1 MAKEQDII
9 TEALHRFETAA
20 DSWQDTYDLALGDVA
35 FVDEPES
42 QWDETSKNNRKNRPC
57 LTFDKLSAS
66 VDRVVGSQ
74 FANMPS
80 IKVRASEEGDEDTA
94 EVFQGLIRQI
104 DQRGLKAFKTAYK
117 FAVKGGWGCVLIDHD
132 FIDDVSLNQDIII
145 REIKNPFSVLI
156 DPVVQA
162 QPVEEARYGFV
173 FEDIE
178 RDEFERMYPKAKS
191 EGSQSD
197 FESTGNFDS
206 WVSDDYVRVADYY
219 RIVTTET
226 RLVQLSDGRVVDYS
240 QIEPIADEL
249 NLNGITLGK
258 ERRVQ
263 MRKLERYKLTALEV
277 LEEIECVGR
286 FIPIVPVFGKTTNV
300 DGTFFSRGIVQKAK
314 DAQKMYNYAR
324 SVAVEVTALT
334 PKQPYLVTPG
344 MIKGHEERWR
354 NMMTSSDPVM
364 FFNFDQGQKPF
375 REAPA
380 QGSPAL
386 SQDAQL
392 ASQDIQ
398 ATTGIFEANLG
409 QQGNETSGVAIR
421 GRQFQGELTN
431 YEYADQLSDAMELA
445 GKICI
450 DLIPKIYDTERQIR
464 ILGEDETEE
473 VIAVNKPLQD
483 MQTGEF
489 ILTND
494 LSVGHYDIKMA
505 TGPSFSTRKQE
516 TAEQLSQII
525 AQNPDMSQLVGDI
538 LFKNMDLVGG
548 DEVISRLRSAGVK
561 AGIIEPDE
569 QEAVALQQQMQQQQQ
584 IEAQAAQLEIAMKQ
598 AEIMNEQAD
607 TRESESKAFLNNVK
621 AQLEQL
627 ELAQAQQ
634 DLEAQKIAAF
644 AFKTKHWTACCL
656 NATQD

>member
-80 IKVRASEEGDEDTA
+80 IKVRAAEEGDEDTA

-117 FAVKGGWGCVLIDHD
+117 FAVKGGWGCFLIDHD

-538 LFKNMDLVGG
+538 LFKNLDLVGG

-634 DLEAQKIAAF
+634 DLEAQKIAA
-644 AFKTKHWTACCL
+644 L
-656 NATQD
+656 RLRQSIGLPVV

>member
-9 TEALHRFETAA
+9 TEALHRFETTA
-20 DSWQDTYDLALGDVA
+20 DSWQETYDLALGDVA
-35 FVDEPES
+35 FIDEPEG

-66 VDRVVGSQ
+66 VDRIVGSQ

-80 IKVRASEEGDEDTA
+80 IKVRAAEEGDENIA
-94 EVFQGLIRQI
+94 EIFQGLLRQI

-117 FAVKGGWGCVLIDHD
+117 FAVKGGWGCFLIDHD
-132 FIDDVSLNQDIII
+132 YIDDVSLNQDIII

-162 QPVEEARYGFV
+162 QPIEEARYGFV

-178 RDEFERMYPKAKS
+178 RDEFERMYPEAKS

-206 WVSDDYVRVADYY
+206 WVSQDYVRVADYY
-219 RIVTTET
+219 RIVTEET

-240 QIEPIADEL
+240 QIELITDEL

-286 FIPIVPVFGKTTNV
+286 YIPIVPVFGKTTNV

-392 ASQDIQ
+392 ASADIQ

-431 YEYADQLSDAMELA
+431 YEYADQLSDSLELA

-538 LFKNMDLVGG
+538 LFKNLDLVGG

-569 QEAVALQQQMQQQQQ
+569 QEALALQQQMQQQQQ
-584 IEAQAAQLEIAMKQ
+584 IEAQAAQLELSMKQ
-598 AEIMNEQAD
+598 AEVMNEQSE
-607 TRESESKAFLNNVK
+607 TRERESKAFLNSVK
-621 AQLEQL
+621 AQLQQL
-627 ELAQAQQ
+627 ELAKAQQ
-634 DLEAQKIAAF
+634 DLEAEKIA
-644 AFKTKHWTACCL
+644 TLRLRQTVGL
-656 NATQD
+656 PVV

>member
-20 DSWQDTYDLALGDVA
+20 DSWQETYDLALGDVA
-35 FVDEPES
+35 FIDEPEG

-66 VDRVVGSQ
+66 VDRIVGSQ

-80 IKVRASEEGDEDTA
+80 IKVRAAEEGDENIA
-94 EVFQGLIRQI
+94 EIFQGLLRQI

-117 FAVKGGWGCVLIDHD
+117 FAVKGGWGCFLIDHD
-132 FIDDVSLNQDIII
+132 YIDDVSLNQDIII

-162 QPVEEARYGFV
+162 QPIEEARYGFV

-178 RDEFERMYPKAKS
+178 RDEFERMYPEAKS

-206 WVSDDYVRVADYY
+206 WVSQDYVRVADYY
-219 RIVTTET
+219 RIVTEET

-240 QIEPIADEL
+240 QIELITDEL

-286 FIPIVPVFGKTTNV
+286 YIPIVPVFGKTTNV

-392 ASQDIQ
+392 ASADIQ

-431 YEYADQLSDAMELA
+431 YEYADQLSDSLELA

-538 LFKNMDLVGG
+538 LFKNLDLVGG
-548 DEVISRLRSAGVK
+548 DEVISSLRSAGVK

-569 QEAVALQQQMQQQQQ
+569 QEALALQQQMQQQQQ
-584 IEAQAAQLEIAMKQ
+584 IEAQAAQLELSMKQ
-598 AEIMNEQAD
+598 AEVMNEQSE
-607 TRESESKAFLNNVK
+607 TRERESKAFLNSVK
-621 AQLEQL
+621 AQLQQL
-627 ELAQAQQ
+627 ELAKAQQ
-634 DLEAQKIAAF
+634 DLEAEKIA
-644 AFKTKHWTACCL
+644 TLRLRQTVGL
-656 NATQD
+656 PVV

>member
-20 DSWQDTYDLALGDVA
+20 DSWQETYDLALGDVA
-35 FVDEPES
+35 FIDEPEG

-66 VDRVVGSQ
+66 VDRIVGSQ

-80 IKVRASEEGDEDTA
+80 IKVRAAEEGDENTA

-178 RDEFERMYPKAKS
+178 RDEFERMYPEAKS

-206 WVSDDYVRVADYY
+206 WVSQDYVRVADYY
-219 RIVTTET
+219 RIVTEET

-240 QIEPIADEL
+240 QIELITDEL

-286 FIPIVPVFGKTTNV
+286 YIPIVPVFGKTTNV

-392 ASQDIQ
+392 ASADIQ

-431 YEYADQLSDAMELA
+431 YEYADQLSDSLELA

-538 LFKNMDLVGG
+538 LFKNLDLVGG

-569 QEAVALQQQMQQQQQ
+569 QEALALQQQMQQQQQ
-584 IEAQAAQLEIAMKQ
+584 IEAQAAQLELSMKQ
-598 AEIMNEQAD
+598 AEVMNEQSE
-607 TRESESKAFLNNVK
+607 TRERESKAFLNSVK
-621 AQLEQL
+621 AQLQQL
-627 ELAQAQQ
+627 ELAKAQQ
-634 DLEAQKIAAF
+634 DLEAEKIA
-644 AFKTKHWTACCL
+644 TLRLRQTVGL
-656 NATQD
+656 PVV

>member
-20 DSWQDTYDLALGDVA
+20 DSWQETYDLALGDVA
-35 FVDEPES
+35 FIDEPEG

-66 VDRVVGSQ
+66 VDRIVGSQ

-80 IKVRASEEGDEDTA
+80 IKVRAAEEGDENIA
-94 EVFQGLIRQI
+94 EIFQGLLRQI

-117 FAVKGGWGCVLIDHD
+117 FAVKGGWGCFLIDHD
-132 FIDDVSLNQDIII
+132 YIDDVSLNQDIII

-162 QPVEEARYGFV
+162 QPIEEARYGFV

-178 RDEFERMYPKAKS
+178 RDEFERMYPEAKS

-206 WVSDDYVRVADYY
+206 WVSQDYVRVADYY
-219 RIVTTET
+219 RIVTEET

-240 QIEPIADEL
+240 QIELITDEL

-286 FIPIVPVFGKTTNV
+286 YIPIVPVFGKTTNV

-392 ASQDIQ
+392 ASADIQ

-421 GRQFQGELTN
+421 GRQYQGELTN

-538 LFKNMDLVGG
+538 LFKNLDLVGG

-569 QEAVALQQQMQQQQQ
+569 QEALALQQQMQQQQQ
-584 IEAQAAQLEIAMKQ
+584 IEAQAAQLELSMKQ
-598 AEIMNEQAD
+598 AEVMNEQSE
-607 TRESESKAFLNNVK
+607 TRERESKAFLNSVK
-621 AQLEQL
+621 AQLQQL
-627 ELAQAQQ
+627 ELAKAQQ
-634 DLEAQKIAAF
+634 DLEAEKIA
-644 AFKTKHWTACCL
+644 TLRLRQTVGL
-656 NATQD
+656 PVV

>member
-1 MAKEQDII
+1 MAKEQDVI

-20 DSWQDTYDLALGDVA
+20 DSWQETYDLALGDVA
-35 FVDEPES
+35 FIDEPEG

-66 VDRVVGSQ
+66 VDRIVGSQ

-80 IKVRASEEGDEDTA
+80 IKVRAAEEGDENIA

-117 FAVKGGWGCVLIDHD
+117 FAVKGGWGCFLIDHD
-132 FIDDVSLNQDIII
+132 YIDDVSLNQDIII

-178 RDEFERMYPKAKS
+178 RDEFERMYPEAKS

-206 WVSDDYVRVADYY
+206 WVSQDYVRVADYY
-219 RIVTTET
+219 RIVTEET

-240 QIEPIADEL
+240 QIELIADEL

-286 FIPIVPVFGKTTNV
+286 YIPIVPVFGKTTNV

-392 ASQDIQ
+392 ASADIQ

-538 LFKNMDLVGG
+538 LFKNLDLVGG

-569 QEAVALQQQMQQQQQ
+569 QEALALQQQRQQQQQ
-584 IEAQAAQLEIAMKQ
+584 IEAQAAQLELSMKQ
-598 AEIMNEQAD
+598 AEVMNEQSE
-607 TRESESKAFLNNVK
+607 TRERESKAFLNSVK
-621 AQLEQL
+621 AQLQQL
-627 ELAQAQQ
+627 ELAKAQQ
-634 DLEAQKIAAF
+634 DLEAEKIA
-644 AFKTKHWTACCL
+644 TLRLRQTVGL
-656 NATQD
+656 PVV

>member
-20 DSWQDTYDLALGDVA
+20 DSWQETYDLALGDVA
-35 FVDEPES
+35 FIDEPEG

-66 VDRVVGSQ
+66 VDRIVGSQ

-80 IKVRASEEGDEDTA
+80 IKVRAAEEGDENIA

-104 DQRGLKAFKTAYK
+104 DQRGLKDFKTAYK
-117 FAVKGGWGCVLIDHD
+117 FAVKGGWGCFLIDHD
-132 FIDDVSLNQDIII
+132 YIDDVSLNQDIII

-162 QPVEEARYGFV
+162 QSVEEARYGFV

-178 RDEFERMYPKAKS
+178 RDEFERMYPEAKS

-206 WVSDDYVRVADYY
+206 WVSQDYVRVADYY
-219 RIVTTET
+219 RIVTQET

-240 QIEPIADEL
+240 QIESIADEL

-286 FIPIVPVFGKTTNV
+286 YIPIVPVFGKTTNV

-392 ASQDIQ
+392 ASADIQ

-431 YEYADQLSDAMELA
+431 YEYADQLSDSMELA

-538 LFKNMDLVGG
+538 LFKNLDLVGG

-569 QEAVALQQQMQQQQQ
+569 QEALALQQQMQQQQQ
-584 IEAQAAQLEIAMKQ
+584 IEAQAAQLELSMKQ
-598 AEIMNEQAD
+598 AEVMNEQSE
-607 TRESESKAFLNNVK
+607 TRERESKAFLNSVK
-621 AQLEQL
+621 AQLQQL
-627 ELAQAQQ
+627 ELAKAQQ
-634 DLEAQKIAAF
+634 DLEAEKIA
-644 AFKTKHWTACCL
+644 TLRLRQTVGL
-656 NATQD
+656 PVV

>member
-20 DSWQDTYDLALGDVA
+20 DSWQETYDLALGDVA

-66 VDRVVGSQ
+66 VDRIVGSQ

-80 IKVRASEEGDEDTA
+80 IKVRAAEEGDEATA

-117 FAVKGGWGCVLIDHD
+117 FAVKGGWGCFLIDHD
-132 FIDDVSLNQDIII
+132 YIDDVSLNQDIII

-178 RDEFERMYPKAKS
+178 RDEFERMYPEAKS

-206 WVSDDYVRVADYY
+206 WVSQDYVRVADYY
-219 RIVTTET
+219 RIVTEET

-240 QIEPIADEL
+240 QIELIADEL

-263 MRKLERYKLTALEV
+263 IRKLERYKLTALEV

-286 FIPIVPVFGKTTNV
+286 YIPIVPVFGKTTNV

-392 ASQDIQ
+392 ASADIQ

-431 YEYADQLSDAMELA
+431 YEYADQLSDSLELA

-538 LFKNMDLVGG
+538 LFKNLDLVGG

-569 QEAVALQQQMQQQQQ
+569 QEALALQQQMQQQQQ
-584 IEAQAAQLEIAMKQ
+584 IEAQAAQLELSMKQ
-598 AEIMNEQAD
+598 AEVLNEQSE
-607 TRESESKAFLNNVK
+607 TRERESKALLNSVK
-621 AQLEQL
+621 AQLQQL
-627 ELAQAQQ
+627 ELAKAQQ
-634 DLEAQKIAAF
+634 DLEAEKIA
-644 AFKTKHWTACCL
+644 TLRLRQTVGL
-656 NATQD
+656 PVV

>member
-20 DSWQDTYDLALGDVA
+20 DSWQETYDLALGDVA
-35 FVDEPES
+35 FIDEPEG

-66 VDRVVGSQ
+66 VDRIVGSQ

-80 IKVRASEEGDEDTA
+80 IKVRAAEEGDENTA

-117 FAVKGGWGCVLIDHD
+117 FAVKGGWGCFLIDHD
-132 FIDDVSLNQDIII
+132 YIDDVSLNQDIII

-178 RDEFERMYPKAKS
+178 RDEFERMYPEAKS

-206 WVSDDYVRVADYY
+206 WVSQDYVRVADYY
-219 RIVTTET
+219 RIVTEET

-240 QIEPIADEL
+240 QIELITDEL

-286 FIPIVPVFGKTTNV
+286 YIPIVPVFGKTTNV

-392 ASQDIQ
+392 ASADIQ

-421 GRQFQGELTN
+421 GRQYQGELTN

-538 LFKNMDLVGG
+538 LFKNLDLVGG

-569 QEAVALQQQMQQQQQ
+569 QEALALQQQMQQQQQ
-584 IEAQAAQLEIAMKQ
+584 IEAQAAQLELSMKQ
-598 AEIMNEQAD
+598 AEVMNEQSE
-607 TRESESKAFLNNVK
+607 TRERESKAFLNSVK
-621 AQLEQL
+621 AQLQQL
-627 ELAQAQQ
+627 ELAKAQQ
-634 DLEAQKIAAF
+634 DLEAEKIA
-644 AFKTKHWTACCL
+644 TLRLRQTVGL
-656 NATQD
+656 PVV

>member
-1 MAKEQDII
+1 M
-9 TEALHRFETAA
+9 
-20 DSWQDTYDLALGDVA
+20 
-35 FVDEPES
+35 
-42 QWDETSKNNRKNRPC
+42 
-57 LTFDKLSAS
+57 
-66 VDRVVGSQ
+66 
-74 FANMPS
+74 
-80 IKVRASEEGDEDTA
+80 
-94 EVFQGLIRQI
+94 QI
-104 DQRGLKAFKTAYK
+104 
-117 FAVKGGWGCVLIDHD
+117 
-132 FIDDVSLNQDIII
+132 
-145 REIKNPFSVLI
+145 
-156 DPVVQA
+156 
-162 QPVEEARYGFV
+162 
-173 FEDIE
+173 
-178 RDEFERMYPKAKS
+178 
-191 EGSQSD
+191 
-197 FESTGNFDS
+197 
-206 WVSDDYVRVADYY
+206 
-219 RIVTTET
+219 
-226 RLVQLSDGRVVDYS
+226 
-240 QIEPIADEL
+240 
-249 NLNGITLGK
+249 
-258 ERRVQ
+258 
-263 MRKLERYKLTALEV
+263 RKLERYKLTALEV
-277 LEEIECVGR
+277 LDEIECVGR
-286 FIPIVPVFGKTTNV
+286 YIPIVPVFGKTTNV

-392 ASQDIQ
+392 ASADIQ

-431 YEYADQLSDAMELA
+431 YEYADQLSDSLELA

-525 AQNPDMSQLVGDI
+525 AQNPDMSQWSET
-538 LFKNMDLVGG
+538 FY
-548 DEVISRLRSAGVK
+548 SR
-561 AGIIEPDE
+561 
-569 QEAVALQQQMQQQQQ
+569 
-584 IEAQAAQLEIAMKQ
+584 
-598 AEIMNEQAD
+598 
-607 TRESESKAFLNNVK
+607 T
-621 AQLEQL
+621 
-627 ELAQAQQ
+627 
-634 DLEAQKIAAF
+634 
-644 AFKTKHWTACCL
+644 
-656 NATQD
+656 

>member
-20 DSWQDTYDLALGDVA
+20 DSWQETYDLALGDVA
-35 FVDEPES
+35 FIDEPEG

-66 VDRVVGSQ
+66 VDRIVGSQ

-80 IKVRASEEGDEDTA
+80 IKVRAAEEGDENIA

-117 FAVKGGWGCVLIDHD
+117 FAVKGGWGCFLIDHD
-132 FIDDVSLNQDIII
+132 YIDDVSLNQDIII

-162 QPVEEARYGFV
+162 QSVEEARYGFV

-178 RDEFERMYPKAKS
+178 RDEFERMYPEAKS

-206 WVSDDYVRVADYY
+206 WVSQDYVRVADYY
-219 RIVTTET
+219 RIVTQET

-240 QIEPIADEL
+240 QIESIADEL

-286 FIPIVPVFGKTTNV
+286 YIPIVPVFGKTTNV

-392 ASQDIQ
+392 ASADIQ

-431 YEYADQLSDAMELA
+431 YEYADQLSDSMELA

-538 LFKNMDLVGG
+538 LFKNLDLVGG

-569 QEAVALQQQMQQQQQ
+569 QEALALQQQMQQQQQ
-584 IEAQAAQLEIAMKQ
+584 IEAQAAQLELSMKQ
-598 AEIMNEQAD
+598 AEVMNEQSE
-607 TRESESKAFLNNVK
+607 TRERESKAFLNSVK
-621 AQLEQL
+621 AQLQQL
-627 ELAQAQQ
+627 ELAKAQQ
-634 DLEAQKIAAF
+634 DLEAEKIA
-644 AFKTKHWTACCL
+644 TLRLRQTVGL
-656 NATQD
+656 PVV

>member
-20 DSWQDTYDLALGDVA
+20 DSWQETYDLALGDVA
-35 FVDEPES
+35 FIDEPEG

-66 VDRVVGSQ
+66 VDRIVGSQ

-80 IKVRASEEGDEDTA
+80 IKVRAAEEGDENIA
-94 EVFQGLIRQI
+94 EIFQGLLRQI

-117 FAVKGGWGCVLIDHD
+117 FAVKGGWGCFLIDHD
-132 FIDDVSLNQDIII
+132 YIDDVSLNQDIII

-162 QPVEEARYGFV
+162 QPIEEARYGFV

-178 RDEFERMYPKAKS
+178 RDEFERMYPEAKS

-206 WVSDDYVRVADYY
+206 WVSQDYVRVADYY
-219 RIVTTET
+219 RIVTEET

-240 QIEPIADEL
+240 QIELITDEL

-286 FIPIVPVFGKTTNV
+286 YIPIVPVFGKTTNV

-392 ASQDIQ
+392 ASADIQ

-431 YEYADQLSDAMELA
+431 YEYADQLSDSLELA

-505 TGPSFSTRKQE
+505 SGPSFSTRKQE

-538 LFKNMDLVGG
+538 LFKNLDLVGG

-569 QEAVALQQQMQQQQQ
+569 QEALALQQQMQQQQQ
-584 IEAQAAQLEIAMKQ
+584 IEAQAAQLELSMKQ
-598 AEIMNEQAD
+598 AEVMNEQSE
-607 TRESESKAFLNNVK
+607 TRERESKAFLNSVK
-621 AQLEQL
+621 AQLQQL
-627 ELAQAQQ
+627 ELAKAQQ
-634 DLEAQKIAAF
+634 DLEAEKIA
-644 AFKTKHWTACCL
+644 TLRLRQTVGL
-656 NATQD
+656 PVV

>member
-1 MAKEQDII
+1 MATSKQKKDII
-9 TEALHRFETAA
+9 TEALNRFETAS
-20 DSWQDTYDLALGDVA
+20 DSWQDCYDLALSDVA
-35 FVDEPES
+35 FVDDPDG
-42 QWDETSKNNRKNRPC
+42 QWDESSKNNRKNRPC

-74 FANMPS
+74 FSNMPS
-80 IKVRASEEGDEDTA
+80 IKVRAAEEGDEDTA
-94 EVFQGLIRQI
+94 EIFQGLIRQI
-104 DQRGLKAFKTAYK
+104 DQRGQKAFKTAYK
-117 FAVKGGWGCVLIDHD
+117 FAVKGGWGCLLIDHD
-132 FIDDVSLNQDIII
+132 YIDDVSLDQDILV

-156 DPVVQA
+156 DPIVQA
-162 QPVEEARYGFV
+162 QPIDEARYGFV
-173 FEDIE
+173 FEDVE

-191 EGSQSD
+191 QGSASD
-197 FESTGNFDS
+197 FESVGNFDT

-219 RIVTTET
+219 RITIEER
-226 RLVQLSDGRVVDYS
+226 RLVQLSDGRVVDYA
-240 QIEPIADEL
+240 QVEAIADEL
-249 NLNGITLGK
+249 NLKGITLGK
-258 ERRVQ
+258 ERIVEG
-263 MRKLERYKLTALEV
+263 RKLERFKLTAMEV

-286 FIPIVPVFGKTTNV
+286 FIPIVPCFGKTTNIN
-300 DGTFFSRGIVQKAK
+300 GTFFSRGMVQKAK
-314 DAQKMYNYAR
+314 DAQRMYNYSR
-324 SVAVEVTALT
+324 SVAVEVNALT
-334 PKQPYLVTPG
+334 PKQPYLATPA

-375 REAPA
+375 RESPA
-380 QGSPAL
+380 AGSPAL
-386 SQDAQL
+386 AQDAQV
-392 ASQDIQ
+392 ASADIQ
-398 ATTGIFEANLG
+398 STTGIFEANLG

-421 GRQFQGELTN
+421 GRQYQGELTN
-431 YEYADQLSDAMELA
+431 YEYADQLSDALELA

-473 VIAVNKPLQD
+473 VISVNKPVQD

-494 LSVGHYDIKMA
+494 LAAGHYDIKMA

-525 AQNPDMSQLVGDI
+525 AQNPDMSSLVGDI

-561 AGIIEPDE
+561 AGIIEPDAE
-569 QEAVALQQQMQQQQQ
+569 EGMALQQQMQAQQQ
-584 IEAQAAQLEIAMKQ
+584 IEAQAAQLEIAMKT
-598 AEIMNEQAD
+598 AEVANEQAE
-607 TRESESKAFLNNVK
+607 TRETESKALLNNVK
-621 AQLEQL
+621 AQVEQL

-634 DLEAQKIAAF
+634 DLEAQRIAAMRLRQ
-644 AFKTKHWTACCL
+644 TVGL
-656 NATQD
+656 PVI

>member
-117 FAVKGGWGCVLIDHD
+117 FAVKGGWGCFLIDHD
-132 FIDDVSLNQDIII
+132 YIDDVSLNQDIII

-162 QPVEEARYGFV
+162 QPIEEARYGFV

-178 RDEFERMYPKAKS
+178 RDEFERMYPEAKS
-191 EGSQSD
+191 KGSQSD

-219 RIVTTET
+219 RIVTEET
-226 RLVQLSDGRVVDYS
+226 RLVQLSDGRVVDYK

-607 TRESESKAFLNNVK
+607 TRESESKAFLNSVK

-634 DLEAQKIAAF
+634 DLEAQKIAA
-644 AFKTKHWTACCL
+644 L
-656 NATQD
+656 RLRQSIGLPVV

>member
-20 DSWQDTYDLALGDVA
+20 DSWQETYDLALGDVA
-35 FVDEPES
+35 FIDEPEG

-66 VDRVVGSQ
+66 VDRIVGSQ

-80 IKVRASEEGDEDTA
+80 IKVRAAEEGDENIA
-94 EVFQGLIRQI
+94 EIFQGLLRQI

-117 FAVKGGWGCVLIDHD
+117 FAVKGGWGCFLIDHD
-132 FIDDVSLNQDIII
+132 YIDDVSLNQDIII

-178 RDEFERMYPKAKS
+178 RDEFERMYPEAKS

-206 WVSDDYVRVADYY
+206 WVSQDYVRVADYY
-219 RIVTTET
+219 RIVTEET

-240 QIEPIADEL
+240 QIELITDEL

-286 FIPIVPVFGKTTNV
+286 YIPIVPVFGKTTNV

-392 ASQDIQ
+392 ASADIQ

-421 GRQFQGELTN
+421 GRQYQGELTN

-538 LFKNMDLVGG
+538 LFKNLDLVGG

-569 QEAVALQQQMQQQQQ
+569 QEALALQQQMQQQQQ
-584 IEAQAAQLEIAMKQ
+584 IEAQAAQLELSMKQ
-598 AEIMNEQAD
+598 AEVMNEQSE
-607 TRESESKAFLNNVK
+607 TRERESKAFLNSVK
-621 AQLEQL
+621 AQLQQL
-627 ELAQAQQ
+627 ELAKAQQ
-634 DLEAQKIAAF
+634 DLEAEKIA
-644 AFKTKHWTACCL
+644 TLRLRQTVGL
-656 NATQD
+656 PVV

>member
-20 DSWQDTYDLALGDVA
+20 DSWQETYDLALGDVA
-35 FVDEPES
+35 FIDEPEG

-66 VDRVVGSQ
+66 VDRIVGSQ

-80 IKVRASEEGDEDTA
+80 IKVRAAEEGDENIA
-94 EVFQGLIRQI
+94 EIFQGLLRQI

-117 FAVKGGWGCVLIDHD
+117 FAVKGGWGCFLIDHD
-132 FIDDVSLNQDIII
+132 YIDDVSLNQDIII

-162 QPVEEARYGFV
+162 QPIEEARYGFV

-178 RDEFERMYPKAKS
+178 RDEFERMYPEAKS

-206 WVSDDYVRVADYY
+206 WVSQDYVRVADYY
-219 RIVTTET
+219 RIVTEET

-240 QIEPIADEL
+240 QIELITDEL

-286 FIPIVPVFGKTTNV
+286 YIPIVPVFGKTTNV

-392 ASQDIQ
+392 ASADIQ

-538 LFKNMDLVGG
+538 LFKNLDLVGG

-569 QEAVALQQQMQQQQQ
+569 QEALALQQQMQQQQQ
-584 IEAQAAQLEIAMKQ
+584 IEAQAAQLELSMKQ
-598 AEIMNEQAD
+598 AEVMNEQSE
-607 TRESESKAFLNNVK
+607 TRERESKAFLNSVK
-621 AQLEQL
+621 AQLQQL
-627 ELAQAQQ
+627 ELAKAQQ
-634 DLEAQKIAAF
+634 DLEAEKIA
-644 AFKTKHWTACCL
+644 TLRLRQTVGL
-656 NATQD
+656 PVV

>member
-1 MAKEQDII
+1 MAKEQAII

-20 DSWQDTYDLALGDVA
+20 GSWQETYDLALGDVA
-35 FVDEPES
+35 FIDEPEG

-66 VDRVVGSQ
+66 VDRIVGSQ

-80 IKVRASEEGDEDTA
+80 IKVRAAEEGDENIA
-94 EVFQGLIRQI
+94 EIFQGLLRQI

-117 FAVKGGWGCVLIDHD
+117 FAVKGGWGCFLIDHD
-132 FIDDVSLNQDIII
+132 YIDDVSLNQDIII

-162 QPVEEARYGFV
+162 QPIEEARYGFV

-178 RDEFERMYPKAKS
+178 RDEFERMYPEAKS

-206 WVSDDYVRVADYY
+206 WVSQDYVRVADYY
-219 RIVTTET
+219 RIVTEET

-240 QIEPIADEL
+240 QIELITDEL

-286 FIPIVPVFGKTTNV
+286 YIPIVPVFGKTTNV

-392 ASQDIQ
+392 ASADIQ

-431 YEYADQLSDAMELA
+431 YEYADQLSDSLELA

-538 LFKNMDLVGG
+538 LFKNLDLVGG

-569 QEAVALQQQMQQQQQ
+569 QAALALHQQMQQQQQ
-584 IEAQAAQLEIAMKQ
+584 IEAQAAQLELSMKQ
-598 AEIMNEQAD
+598 AEVMNEQSE
-607 TRESESKAFLNNVK
+607 TRERESKAFLNSVK
-621 AQLEQL
+621 AQLQQL
-627 ELAQAQQ
+627 ELAKAQQ
-634 DLEAQKIAAF
+634 DLEAEKIA
-644 AFKTKHWTACCL
+644 TLRLRQTVGL
-656 NATQD
+656 PVV

>member
-80 IKVRASEEGDEDTA
+80 IKVRAAEEGDEDTA

-117 FAVKGGWGCVLIDHD
+117 FAVKGGWGCFLIDHD
-132 FIDDVSLNQDIII
+132 YIDDVSLNQDIII
-145 REIKNPFSVLI
+145 REMKNPFSVLI

-286 FIPIVPVFGKTTNV
+286 YIPIVPVFGKTTNV

-584 IEAQAAQLEIAMKQ
+584 IEAQAAQLELSMKQ
-598 AEIMNEQAD
+598 AEVMNEQSE
-607 TRESESKAFLNNVK
+607 TRERESKAFLNSVK
-621 AQLEQL
+621 AQLQQL
-627 ELAQAQQ
+627 ELAKAQQ
-634 DLEAQKIAAF
+634 DLEAEKIA
-644 AFKTKHWTACCL
+644 TLRLRQTVGL
-656 NATQD
+656 PVV